1 LAYLSQYSAKH
12 NHQSNRFLRKK
23 KNGATLQSY
32 WFINLGPCDSWP
44 LFLWVDNFNWRPWI
58 KWEIK
63 AGH

>member
-12 NHQSNRFLRKK
+12 KHQSNCFLRKK

-32 WFINLGPCDSWP
+32 WFIILGPCDSWP
-44 LFLWVDNFNWRPWI
+44 LFLWVDNCNWRPWI

-63 AGH
+63 ARH